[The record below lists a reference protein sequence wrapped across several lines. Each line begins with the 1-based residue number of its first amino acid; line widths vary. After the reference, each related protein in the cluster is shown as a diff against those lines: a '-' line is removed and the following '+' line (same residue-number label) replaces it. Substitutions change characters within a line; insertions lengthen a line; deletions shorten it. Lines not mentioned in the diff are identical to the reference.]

1 MVHFELCCADIESVL
16 LADQYGVG
24 GIELCS
30 QLSVGG
36 NTPSL
41 AFIKEARRLYKKE
54 LAVLIRL
61 RSGNFCYSELEKKIM
76 LDDIRIGID
85 NGVDTIVFG
94 ALNQDNS
101 IDEKFIEQVIGV
113 SSGSRLCFHK
123 AIDDS
128 QDILESLNVLM
139 HYQIDRVLTSGG
151 KSTALEGIDMLKKLQ
166 EQSES
171 KIEIMAGGSI
181 NSSNVK
187 EIIDNIKVNR
197 IHAALRDLKFFNLYN
212 IEKVDENELKKVRS
226 LISIL
231 K

>member
-1 MVHFELCCADIESVL
+1 MLHFELCCGDIESVQ
-16 LADQYGVG
+16 LARQYGVE

-166 EQSES
+166 EISEAR
-171 KIEIMAGGSI
+171 IEIMAGGSI
-181 NSSNVK
+181 KPNQIQK
-187 EIIDNIKVNR
+187 IILDTGIKR
-197 IHAALRDLKFFNLYN
+197 IHAALRNINIFDKEIVDKNLLQLLL
-212 IEKVDENELKKVRS
+212 D
-226 LISIL
+226 
-231 K
+231 